1 MDSQWL
7 FVFRSEAIGDD
18 NLCSCSICFF
28 LMIRV
33 HSYHVLFLCMTT
45 CCIHVVIYIM
55 LLFLRTCIIIYIV
68 KHIYIYL
75 LYYIT
80 YMREAFPARLGLCI
94 MGQEKRES
102 QWQIHQSQVES
113 SATGASASC
122 HSAGLGWSYD
132 IHCYPMISYDFFIG
146 HLDGDEIQ
154 VEQWHGEVVGRC
166 EKSSMRR
173 MKGSSPA
180 VLYSISQHCAIV
192 KGWILYLCWRMIT
205 NPWIAGRWFGT
216 SFFFS
221 PYIGNYNALWLSYFS
236 EWWLYHQPDSDLCSY
251 YVWIPSMG
259 WI

>member
-1 MDSQWL
+1 MTI
-7 FVFRSEAIGDD
+7 FVHAQYVFFDDTCAQLSRS
-18 NLCSCSICFF
+18 FF
-28 LMIRV
+28 MYDYML
-33 HSYHVLFLCMTT
+33 YT
-45 CCIHVVIYIM
+45 CRYLHYVVISPHMYNY
-55 LLFLRTCIIIYIV
+55 LYCNT
-68 KHIYIYL
+68 HIYIYIFI

-216 SFFFS
+216 CFFS
-221 PYIGNYNALWLSYFS
+221 IYW
-236 EWWLYHQPDSDLCSY
+236 E
-251 YVWIPSMG
+251 
-259 WI
+259 